1 MPANTV
7 IPIDDESLSTAVR
20 MRLELE
26 LGLTYDV
33 VKVTVLNGEVTLR
46 GRMACQSKREAA
58 KVTAESVRGVRR
70 VLSDISTACY
80 MAGSPSRSFA
90 GRLRTGLSQILALNG
105 MLTMGREIA
114 APKVVERAYDSEC
127 YCRKAEAAIEG

>member
-7 IPIDDESLSTAVR
+7 IPIGDDALSTAVR

-26 LGLTYDV
+26 LGLAYDV

-46 GRMACQSKREAA
+46 GRMVCPSKREAA

-70 VLSDISTACY
+70 VLSDISTA
-80 MAGSPSRSFA
+80 G
-90 GRLRTGLSQILALNG
+90 
-105 MLTMGREIA
+105 
-114 APKVVERAYDSEC
+114 D
-127 YCRKAEAAIEG
+127 EAALRSACWPDAHDNHGGYSGPSEGFI